1 MPARHKNAIF
11 GQTTCS
17 MSLISISYILYP
29 SLRILIRPHVVDSF
43 WVELLA
49 ADVVGTVYLLL
60 LHLLKLLLQNSLS
73 KLQ

>member
-17 MSLISISYILYP
+17 MSLISISYVLYP
-29 SLRILIRPHVVDSF
+29 SLRILIRPHVDSF